1 MARNSPADGAE
12 VIISVAQVQI
22 AQNDPLKIIVFMAAS
37 TFVLALVIFAV
48 GSIGARNRPSA
59 WRVLATAG
67 AISGVGILLG
77 KYGENFG
84 LSWVVYYTLP
94 ALATIFLPP
103 LVFDWRLRRSAA
115 CVVLALLSAPLIHAA
130 FFYGLGWSEYMPF
143 LRLPPL

>member
-1 MARNSPADGAE
+1 M
-12 VIISVAQVQI
+12 ISVALAPI
-22 AQNDPLKIIVFMAAS
+22 PIEQNDPLKIIVFMAAS

-48 GSIGARNRPSA
+48 GSIGNKDRPDA
-59 WRVLATAG
+59 WRVLATSAV
-67 AISGVGILLG
+67 ISVVGIFLG

-103 LVFDWRLRRSAA
+103 LVFHWHLGRSAA
-115 CVVLALLSAPLIHAA
+115 YVALAFMSAPLIHAA

-143 LRLPPL
+143 LHLPPL